1 MEGQITNFAGMRG
14 IYRVRIADLPRVQD
28 SVCEHSVWDKL
39 LGVATM
45 VVVSAG
51 GWIGILELIRLLK

>member
-1 MEGQITNFAGMRG
+1 MERPLRGFAGV
-14 IYRVRIADLPRVQD
+14 YRVRIADQPRVQD
-28 SVCEHSVWDKL
+28 SVCEHSLWDKL

-51 GWIGILELIRLLK
+51 GWIGIVELVRLLK